1 MEKKKVKV
9 TIAGA
14 TYSLLTDETAAYT
27 NELATDIDEKI
38 KEIQSA
44 NPFITANQAA
54 ILVAIELADQ
64 VKKTEQIVES
74 YRSQIKDYLKDTS
87 EAQTERDFYK
97 RELDRMRTEA
107 KAKKTD
113 QIILFTQ
120 SHDEA

>member
-1 MEKKKVKV
+1 M
-9 TIAGA
+9 
-14 TYSLLTDETAAYT
+14 
-27 NELATDIDEKI
+27 
-38 KEIQSA
+38 
-44 NPFITANQAA
+44 
-54 ILVAIELADQ
+54 AIELADQ

-107 KAKKTD
+107 KTKKTD
-113 QIILFTQ
+113 QINLFTQ

>member
-54 ILVAIELADQ
+54 ILVALDSVRLTRAETLPIS
-64 VKKTEQIVES
+64 VTKKQKR
-74 YRSQIKDYLKDTS
+74 RSGFAVCTVCV
-87 EAQTERDFYK
+87 
-97 RELDRMRTEA
+97 RTLRS
-107 KAKKTD
+107 TR
-113 QIILFTQ
+113 
-120 SHDEA
+120 

>member
-1 MEKKKVKV
+1 M
-9 TIAGA
+9 
-14 TYSLLTDETAAYT
+14 
-27 NELATDIDEKI
+27 
-38 KEIQSA
+38 
-44 NPFITANQAA
+44 
-54 ILVAIELADQ
+54 AIELADQ

-113 QIILFTQ
+113 QINLFTQ

>member
-87 EAQTERDFYK
+87 EARIQNK
-97 RELDRMRTEA
+97 GEA
-107 KAKKTD
+107 AST
-113 QIILFTQ
+113 LGL
-120 SHDEA
+120 EAPFLASVLRGL